1 MIGLAQ
7 TLQSS
12 PKHHHLPAFTHTHK
26 RSAFFNER
34 MRTYGLL
41 PFLFFL
47 LFTAGGTHASIM
59 LWHSGRILRRK
70 STDFWK
76 ALFWVLFDFW
86 IVAALEYWTGAIEI
100 GSWFRLLLFIL
111 LLLLFTL

>member
-1 MIGLAQ
+1 
-7 TLQSS
+7 
-12 PKHHHLPAFTHTHK
+12 
-26 RSAFFNER
+26 

-41 PFLFFL
+41 LFLFFL
-47 LFTAGGTHASIM
+47 LSTAGGTHASIM